1 MMSFLLVRLGN
12 SARAGEQKQKR
23 DAEHLALQTRVNNE
37 EFVAKM
43 LTETR

>member
-1 MMSFLLVRLGN
+1 MMSFLLVGFGN
-12 SARAGEQKQKR
+12 SARAGEQKR

-43 LTETR
+43 YC